1 MQTICVTVSVSRLLT
16 VSVTVSVSGLLT
28 VSVNRLLAFN
38 VSNDC

>member
-28 VSVNRLLAFN
+28 VSVNRLLAFS